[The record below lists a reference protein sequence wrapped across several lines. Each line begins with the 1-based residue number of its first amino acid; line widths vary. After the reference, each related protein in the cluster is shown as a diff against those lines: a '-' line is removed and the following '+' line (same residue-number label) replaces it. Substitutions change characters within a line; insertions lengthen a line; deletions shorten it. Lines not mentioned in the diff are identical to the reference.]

1 MRNLTILVATSAMTM
16 GAPAMAA
23 DPVVTASDPQG
34 IVSLLEIAGYAATLG
49 TDTYGDPSIH
59 LELGGWDADIAFYGC
74 DDETHD
80 GCTELQIIGGFDTN
94 FSVSAEAALDIARRS
109 RFAQTYIDDDGDVW
123 VEWDIVTGKGIP
135 QGVFLKGLRNYTDAL
150 QFAGGVVFPED
161 ASTEATE
168 ATADDVTDG

>member
-1 MRNLTILVATSAMTM
+1 
-16 GAPAMAA
+16 MAA